1 MKKKVLSLLA
11 FLPAFT
17 TVMAQQTAEVPD
29 VCAFVNPII
38 GTNGMGHTFPGACA
52 PFGLVQLSP
61 DTDTIPHNI
70 DGTYQKNAY
79 EYCAGYQY
87 HDPTIVGFSHTHL
100 SGTGHSDLGDILI
113 MPATGQLKLNPG
125 RAGTPDEG
133 YRSRFSHDTEVARPG
148 YYEVELVGG
157 GDVAV
162 EDAIFLARNCAKV
175 YLVHRRDELRAAKSL
190 QEALQAL
197 PNVEILWDTVAT
209 EIKGEDQVEALA
221 LKNVKTEE
229 TQVLPV
235 DGVFIAVGIVP
246 VSRLLLGMDVCDEK
260 GYLIAG
266 EDGMTKKPGI
276 FAAGDIRTKK
286 LRQIVTAVADGA
298 NATSGCRHTD
308 KRWFLRPK

>member
-148 YYEVELVGG
+148 YYEVELADYGIK
-157 GDVAV
+157 AQ
-162 EDAIFLARNCAKV
+162 L
-175 YLVHRRDELRAAKSL
+175 
-190 QEALQAL
+190 
-197 PNVEILWDTVAT
+197 TAT
-209 EIKGEDQVEALA
+209 QR
-221 LKNVKTEE
+221 
-229 TQVLPV
+229 
-235 DGVFIAVGIVP
+235 VGIHKYTFP
-246 VSRLLLGMDVCDEK
+246 DN
-260 GYLIAG
+260 
-266 EDGMTKKPGI
+266 
-276 FAAGDIRTKK
+276 
-286 LRQIVTAVADGA
+286 ADGHIILDLIHGIYNYDGKTLWA
-298 NATSGCRHTD
+298 N
-308 KRWFLRPK
+308 LRVENDTLLTGYRITNGWARTNYTYFAISLSQPIKDYGYSSV